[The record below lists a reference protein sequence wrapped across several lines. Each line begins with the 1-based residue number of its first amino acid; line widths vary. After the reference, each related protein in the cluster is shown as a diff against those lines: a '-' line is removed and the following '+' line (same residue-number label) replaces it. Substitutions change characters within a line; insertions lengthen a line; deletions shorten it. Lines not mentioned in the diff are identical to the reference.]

1 LWDLSQVDPSDLSIL
16 LAGNGRMRIGFGE
29 IDPLDGHDPTDAQI
43 GAAVDDCWRNP
54 YCAFTKQAGTSL
66 VCIQGDWSNM
76 ADAKIKS
83 GIAGL
88 ALGNEPDARY
98 NPLYARAIH
107 TPRPW
112 GVTALFSEYTG
123 VHEPHTL
130 EWTHKPSPQNVQPAT
145 APAAT
150 SSPAV
155 LEPAGRVEPRPGPRF
170 ATVTDFA
177 KALNRQ
183 DRVALQ
189 VAAGDPPTDIPFEG
203 VEVRR
208 LLSMFWFP
216 AIFPRLSGPW
226 REALLASLCQN
237 LVIPNHT
244 LSRGRDAVHLAD
256 ASYDDLRQIAATTA
270 VTGAAGADLQLLLA
284 ILRLW
289 GDDARRRVRFVEAP
303 EPQNPSRLGAM
314 LGLRVK

>member
-1 LWDLSQVDPSDLSIL
+1 VD
-16 LAGNGRMRIGFGE
+16 E
-29 IDPLDGHDPTDAQI
+29 
-43 GAAVDDCWRNP
+43 CWRNP
-54 YCAFTKQAGTSL
+54 YCVFTKLAGTSL

-83 GIAGL
+83 GIAAL
-88 ALGNEPDARY
+88 ALGDEPEARY

-112 GVTALFSEYTG
+112 GVTALFTEYTG

-130 EWTHKPSPQNVQPAT
+130 EWTHKASPQSVRQATNGTPSERVPSAVMIASAPTPPA
-145 APAAT
+145 AAT
-150 SSPAV
+150 SSP
-155 LEPAGRVEPRPGPRF
+155 RPMEAARHVAPSAGPRF

-183 DRVALQ
+183 DRVALE
-189 VAAGDPPTDIPFEG
+189 VAAGDPPADIPLDG
-203 VEVRR
+203 VEIKR
-208 LLSMFWFP
+208 LLSMFWFRT
-216 AIFPRLSGPW
+216 IFPRLSESW
-226 REALLASLCQN
+226 REALLASLAES

-256 ASYDDLRQIAATTA
+256 ASYEDLRQIAANTA
-270 VTGAAGADLQLLLA
+270 VTGAAGADLQTLLA

-289 GDDARRRVRFVEAP
+289 GDGARRRLRFVDAA
-303 EPQNPSRLGAM
+303 EPQSPSRLSAM
-314 LGLRVK
+314 LGLRAK